1 MASQNLD
8 VGSGANANDGQSLR
22 SAFVNVRKMFH
33 DIYGVSDAYTD
44 DLDISGE
51 DFKVNANQIN
61 TTNSAASGVDGYVLT
76 YDHATGGFT
85 FEEYFNGDITRVQGG
100 SGLSGDTASGEA
112 TINIDLNDLTEAAL
126 DVANDDIAFVDTS
139 DSNTTRKE
147 SIADIMTAVA
157 GDGLTAT
164 SGVLAVSVDTDQIA
178 ADAVDGTKLEQF
190 DDSLTAATAGH
201 ILVSN
206 GTDFIHKEMTGV
218 IDISSTGAT
227 SFDSNVDGDGL
238 TNTSGVLSVDV
249 DDDTIEIDATNGLQ
263 VKADGIDHDE
273 LADRYS
279 ARASAVTTSGAT
291 TLDWSGAAIFPVT
304 MGGNHTLNFSNY
316 KKGQVVDIIVSG
328 AYTITLG
335 TSSGT
340 PTINQVGDGTYDN
353 STTNLIQV
361 VCTDD
366 DSTPEFFYSVGTYT
380 ADTNPA

>member
-8 VGSGANANDGQSLR
+8 VGTGANANDGQSLR

-33 DIYGVSDAYTD
+33 DIYGVSDPYTD

-157 GDGLTAT
+157 GSGLT
-164 SGVLAVSVDTDQIA
+164 S
-178 ADAVDGTKLEQF
+178 
-190 DDSLTAATAGH
+190 
-201 ILVSN
+201 
-206 GTDFIHKEMTGV
+206 
-218 IDISSTGAT
+218 
-227 SFDSNVDGDGL
+227 
-238 TNTSGVLSVDV
+238 TSGVLSVDSIDTAGIADGAV
-249 DDDTIEIDATNGLQ
+249 TAPKLALFDDTAVATTAGDLLISDGVDFSNVTMDGDATIDSGGVLSLKDD
-263 VKADGIDHDE
+263 VVDHDE